1 MGSKGEKHE
10 VFSFLLACDRVVESH
25 METAGYWIAALKYYI
40 SHNYSFLRRDLFCQ
54 QLIISECSLNRQLP
68 MKKLLSIA
76 IEGGRGGQKYQDNE
90 MWRAPLYYDSEFQ
103 L

>member
-1 MGSKGEKHE
+1 
-10 VFSFLLACDRVVESH
+10 
-25 METAGYWIAALKYYI
+25 METAGYWIAALKYYT